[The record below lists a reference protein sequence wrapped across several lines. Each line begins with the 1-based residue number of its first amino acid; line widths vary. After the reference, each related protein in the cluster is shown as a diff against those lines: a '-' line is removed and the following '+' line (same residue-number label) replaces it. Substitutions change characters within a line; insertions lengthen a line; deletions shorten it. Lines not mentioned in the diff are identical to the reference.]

1 METRHK
7 AMALAA
13 AVGVGWWVGSGR
25 DLPLPDEVRDSPSAV
40 MASVDGFAMPALPR
54 LFPWQSD
61 DGSGGG
67 GKVRERS
74 CSTKPVAGL
83 SESQWGHALTI
94 TEVAVERDLPDR
106 AVVVAIATALQES
119 QLTNHGHLGAKND
132 HDSQGVFQQRPSAG
146 WGTPAQVRDVEYAAG
161 KFFDKL
167 VTIKGWQNMRVTEAA
182 QAVQISAYP
191 EAYQKHAGRAEEIA
205 AATLGCYH

>member
-1 METRHK
+1 MRPKQT
-7 AMALAA
+7 AAALAVVA
-13 AVGVGWWVGSGR
+13 GLGWWVGSGR
-25 DLPLPDEVRDSPSAV
+25 DLPLPEGVPDSPSAV
-40 MASVDGFAMPALPR
+40 LAGMDGWEMPPLPR
-54 LFPWQSD
+54 LLPWSD
-61 DGSGGG
+61 RDGGITVSP
-67 GKVRERS
+67 RS

-119 QLTNHGHLGAKND
+119 NLTNHGHLGDRND
-132 HDSQGVFQQRPSAG
+132 HDSLGVFQQRPSMG
-146 WGTPAQVRDVEYAAG
+146 WGTPAQVRDVRYAAG

-205 AATLGCYH
+205 AATLGCYR